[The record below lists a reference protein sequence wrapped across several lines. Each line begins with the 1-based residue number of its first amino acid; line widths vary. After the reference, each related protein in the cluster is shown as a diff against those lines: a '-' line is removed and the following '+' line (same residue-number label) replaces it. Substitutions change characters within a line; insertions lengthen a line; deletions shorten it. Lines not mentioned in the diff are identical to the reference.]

1 MFVRIAICDDEQEIC
16 ALLEELLIKILEEK
30 GINYEIEPFYSGKTL
45 CNELKMQKYN
55 LIFLDIEMKEK
66 DGIETG
72 KFIREELKDE
82 SVQIAYIS
90 SKTAYAMELF
100 EFHPINFLTKPLEQS
115 KVQKVIEKYFAI
127 TEQKNEFFEYKKKTE
142 FFKIQMSEIIYFESR
157 GRKILVKTMNG
168 EDEFYGSME
177 DIYSKVKSNQFLYIH
192 KSVIV
197 NYRRIKQLSYEM
209 VIMIDD
215 AVFSIS
221 QSRRPAI
228 RQMCLK
234 IRKGER

>member
-1 MFVRIAICDDEQEIC
+1 MSVRIAICDDEHEIC
-16 ALLEELLIKILEEK
+16 AVLEELLIKILEAK

-45 CNELKMQKYN
+45 CNELKVQRYD

-72 KFIREELKDE
+72 NFIREELGDE

-115 KVQKVIEKYFAI
+115 KVEKVIDKYLAI
-127 TEQKNEFFEYKKKTE
+127 TGQKNEFFEYKKKTE
-142 FFKIQMSEIIYFESR
+142 FFKIQMSEIIYFEST
-157 GRKILVKTMNG
+157 GRKISVKMMNG
-168 EDEFYGSME
+168 QDEFYGSMD
-177 DIYSKVKSNQFLYIH
+177 DIYSRVKSNQFLYIH

-197 NYRRIKQLSYEM
+197 NYRKIKQLSYEK

-234 IRKGER
+234 IRKGGR

>member
-1 MFVRIAICDDEQEIC
+1 MSVRIAICDDEHEIC
-16 ALLEELLIKILEEK
+16 AVLEELLIKILEAK

-45 CNELKMQKYN
+45 CNELKVQRYD

-72 KFIREELKDE
+72 NFIREELGDE

-115 KVQKVIEKYFAI
+115 KVEKVIDKYLAI
-127 TEQKNEFFEYKKKTE
+127 TGQKNEFFEYKKKTE

-157 GRKILVKTMNG
+157 GRKISVKMMNG
-168 EDEFYGSME
+168 QDEFYGSMD
-177 DIYSKVKSNQFLYIH
+177 DIYSRVKSNQFLYIH

-197 NYRRIKQLSYEM
+197 NYRKIKQLSYEK